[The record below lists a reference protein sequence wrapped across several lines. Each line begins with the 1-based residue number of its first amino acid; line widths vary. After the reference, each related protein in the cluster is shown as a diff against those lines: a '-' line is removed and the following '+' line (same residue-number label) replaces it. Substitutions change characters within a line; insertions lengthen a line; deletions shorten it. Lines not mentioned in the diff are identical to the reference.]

1 MTEPPRTDDEVV
13 SAVLDGE
20 ATLEERAR
28 VEGDAVLAR
37 RLAQFRSVSDV
48 VGGPVSPVDAATRDE
63 SIDRAL
69 RSAGDD
75 RGEAEVI
82 GIDRAGRRWRL
93 EPNRKVLVAAAA
105 VVCLLALAGGL
116 LAVGDGNEA
125 QDQAGGTAEGA
136 EAGDMAVPDLELG
149 AVEDIETLRVRI
161 NDATG
166 LSPGVDDEEA
176 VTAADGAEAPA
187 AAVTETPRG
196 PAGSLPRT
204 TDHRHRRHPLMARLM
219 PSCST
224 ARRARSNWSRIAELI
239 GQLAEGSVTYRD
251 VDAYV
256 FVVQRRRS
264 RRRRGPRHRQ
274 GRLSVRPVAA
284 RPSADGDSSRTGR
297 HRSGRSRLSRP
308 VRGHR

>member
-20 ATLEERAR
+20 ATPEERAR
-28 VEGDAVLAR
+28 VDGDAVLAR

-69 RSAGDD
+69 QSAGDD
-75 RGEAEVI
+75 RGEADVI
-82 GIDRAGRRWRL
+82 GIDRAGRRWRP

-116 LAVGDGNEA
+116 LAVGDGNET
-125 QDQAGGTAEGA
+125 QDQAGGTAEEEA

-187 AAVTETPRG
+187 AGVTENAEGAGGEPAPDERSSASSTPADG
-196 PAGSLPRT
+196 AADAIVLDGETCAIELVE
-204 TDHRHRRHPLMARLM
+204 
-219 PSCST
+219 
-224 ARRARSNWSRIAELI
+224 SRPELI

-256 FVVQRRRS
+256 FVYNDADL
-264 RRRRGPRHRQ
+264 
-274 GRLSVRPVAA
+274 GRAVGLVTA
-284 RPSADGDSSRTGR
+284 RDDCRVLAEVP
-297 HRSGRSRLSRP
+297 L
-308 VRGHR
+308 

>member
-20 ATLEERAR
+20 ATPEERAR
-28 VEGDAVLAR
+28 VDGDAVLAR
-37 RLAQFRSVSDV
+37 RLAHFRSVSDV

-69 RSAGDD
+69 QSAGDD
-75 RGEAEVI
+75 RGDAEVI
-82 GIDRAGRRWRL
+82 GIDRSGRRWRP
-93 EPNRKVLVAAAA
+93 EPNRKVLVAVAA

-149 AVEDIETLRVRI
+149 AVDDIGTLRVRI

-176 VTAADGAEAPA
+176 VTAADGAESPA
-187 AAVTETPRG
+187 AAVTENAEGAGGEPGPDEGSSASSTPADG
-196 PAGSLPRT
+196 AADAVVLDGETCAIELVE
-204 TDHRHRRHPLMARLM
+204 
-219 PSCST
+219 
-224 ARRARSNWSRIAELI
+224 SRPELI
-239 GQLAEGSVTYRD
+239 GQLAEGSVTYQD

-256 FVVQRRRS
+256 FVYNDADLGGAV
-264 RRRRGPRHRQ
+264 G
-274 GRLSVRPVAA
+274 LVTA
-284 RPSADGDSSRTGR
+284 RDDCRVLAEVP
-297 HRSGRSRLSRP
+297 L
-308 VRGHR
+308 

>member
-20 ATLEERAR
+20 ATPEERAR
-28 VEGDAVLAR
+28 VDGDAVLAR

-69 RSAGDD
+69 QSAGDD
-75 RGEAEVI
+75 RGEAKVTE
-82 GIDRAGRRWRL
+82 IDRAGRRWRP

-125 QDQAGGTAEGA
+125 PDQAGSTAEEA

-161 NDATG
+161 NDATD

-187 AAVTETPRG
+187 AGVTENAEGAGGEPAPDERSSASSTPADVIVLDG
-196 PAGSLPRT
+196 ETCAIELVE
-204 TDHRHRRHPLMARLM
+204 
-219 PSCST
+219 
-224 ARRARSNWSRIAELI
+224 SRPELI

-256 FVVQRRRS
+256 FVYNDADLGGAV
-264 RRRRGPRHRQ
+264 G
-274 GRLSVRPVAA
+274 LVTA
-284 RPSADGDSSRTGR
+284 RDDCRVLAEVP
-297 HRSGRSRLSRP
+297 L
-308 VRGHR
+308 